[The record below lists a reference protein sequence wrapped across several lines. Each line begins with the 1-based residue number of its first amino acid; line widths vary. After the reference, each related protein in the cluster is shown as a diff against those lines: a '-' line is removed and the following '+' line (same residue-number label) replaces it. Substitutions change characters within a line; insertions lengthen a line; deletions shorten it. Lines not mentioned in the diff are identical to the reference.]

1 MYLNSKRYKNLV
13 KPSFCLNGAPICYV
27 DKEKYLGFIIN
38 SLSKHDDDIL
48 KQTRSLYCRGNMLI
62 NNFRICNKAI
72 KVQLFKS
79 YCSSFYCGHIWNNF
93 TQASMSKV
101 RVAYKQIYRRF
112 VNLSKFDSISY
123 DMICNNV
130 DTFDAIIRKSI
141 HSFRKRILSTNNV
154 IVTNLGRSKSGSHK
168 K

>member
-1 MYLNSKRYKNLV
+1 MHQKDHYIKKIILV
-13 KPSFCLNGAPICYV
+13 LFL
-27 DKEKYLGFIIN
+27 
-38 SLSKHDDDIL
+38 
-48 KQTRSLYCRGNMLI
+48 TLYMLI
-62 NNFRICNKAI
+62 HNFKICNKSI
-72 KVQLFKS
+72 KVQLFKA
-79 YCSSFYCGHIWNNF
+79 YCSSFYCGHIWYNF

-112 VNLSKFDSISY
+112 FNLSKFDSISY

-154 IVTNLGRSKSGSHK
+154 IIQSIYNSSYFSKSIICEVWYNLLYCFMK
-168 K
+168 